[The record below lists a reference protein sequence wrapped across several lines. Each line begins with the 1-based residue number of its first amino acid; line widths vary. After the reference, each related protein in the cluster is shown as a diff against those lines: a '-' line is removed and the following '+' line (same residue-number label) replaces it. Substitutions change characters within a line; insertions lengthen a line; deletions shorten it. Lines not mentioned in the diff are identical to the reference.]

1 MKCKVIYFGLIA
13 EKLAF
18 DSEEIDIETAIFD
31 KSNLESSFK
40 KRHFRLSEMTF
51 KTAVDG
57 VLTNEIDAE
66 NQSEIKEIAILP
78 PFAGG

>member
-1 MKCKVIYFGLIA
+1 MECKVIYFGLIA

-40 KRHFRLSEMTF
+40 KRHFQLSEMTF

-57 VLTNEIDAE
+57 VLTNEIDTE

>member
-40 KRHFRLSEMTF
+40 KRYFQLSEMTF

-66 NQSEIKEIAILP
+66 NQSDIKEIAILP